1 VKGVIAATRGNF
13 GQSVAFAAAN
23 GGLRTVIVVPHN
35 NSKEK
40 NAAMRALGAELIE
53 FGDDFQDALEHAE
66 RLAREAQL
74 HFVDSF
80 NLDLVQG
87 VASYALEL
95 FRGVSN
101 LDFVYVNVDHIVT
114 VLDSEIIEAMKL
126 YFSAT
131 HNVAEG
137 AAAAPLAALLQ
148 EQEAAVNKRVALIHS
163 GSNVDRDLFASV
175 LSS

>member
-1 VKGVIAATRGNF
+1 MFTIDELMACRVPNPAA
-13 GQSVAFAAAN
+13 
-23 GGLRTVIVVPHN
+23 
-35 NSKEK
+35 
-40 NAAMRALGAELIE
+40 
-53 FGDDFQDALEHAE
+53 
-66 RLAREAQL
+66 
-74 HFVDSF
+74 VDIII
-80 NLDLVQG
+80 Q
-87 VASYALEL
+87 
-95 FRGVSN
+95 
-101 LDFVYVNVDHIVT
+101 NVDHIVT

-163 GSNVDRDLFASV
+163 GSNVDSDLFASV